1 MMSEQFLN
9 EIFDSI
15 CEVQSKN
22 PPNEFGS
29 YWNFLDTTIDWGIR
43 EHFKQNG
50 FEEVKDSLV
59 DKITDEIKYQYF

>member
-9 EIFDSI
+9 DIFDSI

-29 YWNFLDTTIDWGIR
+29 YGNFLNTTIDWGIR

-59 DKITDEIKYQYF
+59 DKITDEVKYQYF